1 MLTGIKHTIK
11 KPQGSYFMTLTVVE
25 WIDVFTRERYAKI
38 IVDSLKYCIQNKG
51 LNIYAY
57 VVMSNHLHIIANC
70 NDDFQLSEVIRDF
83 KKFSSKQIVA
93 SIKNETESRREWML
107 AIFAKEARAHTKH
120 HSYKV
125 WQDGNFAIELYS
137 EKFTWIKLNY
147 IHKNP
152 VRAGY
157 VRYPQH
163 WKYSSATNYMEMESV
178 LENVHRLEP
187 PINFENGMW

>member
-1 MLTGIKHTIK
+1 MLTGTKHTIK
-11 KPQGSYFMTLTVVE
+11 KPQGLYFMTLTIVE

-38 IVDSLKYCIQNKG
+38 IVDSLKYCMLNKG

-70 NDDFQLSEVIRDF
+70 NDDFQLNDVIRDF

-93 SIKNETESRREWML
+93 SIKNDTESRREWML
-107 AIFAKEARAHTKH
+107 AIFAKEAQAHTKQ

-125 WQDGNFAIELYS
+125 WQDGNFAIESYS

-147 IHKNP
+147 IHMNP

-157 VRYPQH
+157 VRRPQH

-178 LENVHRLEP
+178 LKNVHQLEP